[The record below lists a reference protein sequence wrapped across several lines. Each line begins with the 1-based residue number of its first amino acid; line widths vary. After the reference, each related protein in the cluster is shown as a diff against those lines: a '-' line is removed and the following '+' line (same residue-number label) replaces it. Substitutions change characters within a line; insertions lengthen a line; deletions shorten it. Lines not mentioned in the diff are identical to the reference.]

1 MTGHTAETKTNARGA
16 RLRAAAAVLLAVMT
30 VCIAAV
36 SFAACNQKGDGTS
49 AGQQRADAIALFE
62 SNVLGALDESWRPDM
77 TEGEIITLPR
87 VGSYVEASLWLDLL
101 TEVLDASS
109 LQTAKIRL
117 AAEFAASEDGKRLL
131 ADAEHNA
138 DAVISFAGAVG
149 FTSDDVSELGF
160 ALLRAAVSDTAE
172 IYTTLRTRLQGFID
186 NNMIVGSG
194 VADIEEAVAR
204 ADRVISSLGDAETT
218 DNTLAAL
225 DEAEEGIGILFGF
238 AYDAWEI
245 FGTGESGSG
254 LAGLIGSASDG
265 SGALA
270 GVSDSELLVWLDGV
284 IGAFADF
291 GTQMTD
297 ERIAAVKTALAGVR
311 ECFEGFAQPIEI
323 MREALT
329 WLEYAESAI
338 DEVPLA
344 AEYIAAAAGAVY
356 ERDGE
361 DNYTYAFIRKLKS
374 FAAEEDAQLKD
385 INAYVLAAGLAVS
398 LMSEVSAEEMKAEI
412 DRIAASGDRNKNML
426 LYLGAVTFSAVGNG
440 EMVVT
445 DEIASMIVAMLTD
458 VFDEMFAEAY
468 RDYILAPEENEI
480 RLQRMAGSVI
490 QMVGLLN
497 DVIGRHGDVPVE
509 ITVGTDGPYDEEW
522 RAEME
527 RIAAEAAE
535 KAADITGAALPSVAA
550 DTIKAVVDDF
560 YASAQALAEAAEAEY
575 ITDAGSDAA
584 LRVMQI
590 AEGNVIL
597 ALLASLVDS
606 F

>member
-77 TEGEIITLPR
+77 TESEIITLPR

-172 IYTTLRTRLQGFID
+172 IYTTLRTRLQSLND
-186 NNMIVGSG
+186 KVVGSG
-194 VADIEEAVAR
+194 RADIAEALER
-204 ADRVISSLGDAETT
+204 ADRITASLGDAETT

-238 AYDAWEI
+238 AYDTWEI

-284 IGAFADF
+284 IGAAADF
-291 GTQMTD
+291 GTRMTD
-297 ERIAAVKTALAGVR
+297 ERIATVKNALAGVR
-311 ECFEGFAQPIEI
+311 ECFAGFAQPVEI

-338 DEVPLA
+338 DEVPLV

-398 LMSEVSAEEMKAEI
+398 LMSEVSAEDMKAEI

-426 LYLGAVTFSAVGNG
+426 LYLGAVTFSAAGNG
-440 EMVVT
+440 EMAVT

-468 RDYILAPEENEI
+468 RDYILAPEENEM

-497 DVIGRHGDVPVE
+497 DVIGRHGGVPVE

-550 DTIKAVVDDF
+550 DTIKAGVDDF
-560 YASAQALAEAAEAEY
+560 YASAQELAEAAEAEY

>member
-1 MTGHTAETKTNARGA
+1 M
-16 RLRAAAAVLLAVMT
+16 
-30 VCIAAV
+30 
-36 SFAACNQKGDGTS
+36 
-49 AGQQRADAIALFE
+49 
-62 SNVLGALDESWRPDM
+62 
-77 TEGEIITLPR
+77 
-87 VGSYVEASLWLDLL
+87 
-101 TEVLDASS
+101 
-109 LQTAKIRL
+109 
-117 AAEFAASEDGKRLL
+117 
-131 ADAEHNA
+131 
-138 DAVISFAGAVG
+138 
-149 FTSDDVSELGF
+149 
-160 ALLRAAVSDTAE
+160 
-172 IYTTLRTRLQGFID
+172 
-186 NNMIVGSG
+186 
-194 VADIEEAVAR
+194 
-204 ADRVISSLGDAETT
+204 
-218 DNTLAAL
+218 
-225 DEAEEGIGILFGF
+225 
-238 AYDAWEI
+238 
-245 FGTGESGSG
+245 
-254 LAGLIGSASDG
+254 
-265 SGALA
+265 
-270 GVSDSELLVWLDGV
+270 SDSELLVWLDGV

-297 ERIAAVKTALAGVR
+297 ERIAAVKNALAGVR
-311 ECFEGFAQPIEI
+311 ECFAGFAQPVEI

-398 LMSEVSAEEMKAEI
+398 LMSEVSAEDMKAEI
-412 DRIAASGDRNKNML
+412 DRLAASGDRNKNML
-426 LYLGAVTFSAVGNG
+426 LYLGAVTFSAAGNG

-497 DVIGRHGDVPVE
+497 DVIGRHGGVPVE

-560 YASAQALAEAAEAEY
+560 YASAQELAEAAEAEY

>member
-30 VCIAAV
+30 VCIAAI

-77 TEGEIITLPR
+77 TESEIITLPR

-172 IYTTLRTRLQGFID
+172 IYTTLRARLQSLND
-186 NNMIVGSG
+186 KVVGSG
-194 VADIEEAVAR
+194 RADIAEALER
-204 ADRVISSLGDAETT
+204 ADRITASLGDAETT

-291 GTQMTD
+291 GTRMTD
-297 ERIAAVKTALAGVR
+297 ERIAGIKNALAGVR
-311 ECFEGFAQPIEI
+311 ECFAGFAQPVEI

-338 DEVPLA
+338 DEVPLV

-356 ERDGE
+356 ERDG
-361 DNYTYAFIRKLKS
+361 DGNYAFVRKLKS
-374 FAAEEDAQLKD
+374 FVTEEDPQLKD
-385 INAYVLAAGLAVS
+385 INAYVLSAGLAVS

-412 DRIAASGDRNKNML
+412 DRLAASGDRNKNML
-426 LYLGAVTFSAVGNG
+426 LYLGAVTFSAAGNG
-440 EMVVT
+440 EIAVT

-497 DVIGRHGDVPVE
+497 DVIGRHGGVPVE

>member
-62 SNVLGALDESWRPDM
+62 SNVMSALDESWRPDM
-77 TEGEIITLPR
+77 TESEIITLPR

-160 ALLRAAVSDTAE
+160 ALLRAVVSDTAE
-172 IYTTLRTRLQGFID
+172 IYNTLRTRLQSLND
-186 NNMIVGSG
+186 KVVGSG
-194 VADIEEAVAR
+194 RADIAEALER
-204 ADRVISSLGDAETT
+204 ADRITASLGDAETT

-297 ERIAAVKTALAGVR
+297 ERIAAVKNALAGVR
-311 ECFEGFAQPIEI
+311 ECFAGFAQPVEI

-338 DEVPLA
+338 DEVPLV

-356 ERDGE
+356 ERDG
-361 DNYTYAFIRKLKS
+361 DGNYAFVRKLKS
-374 FAAEEDAQLKD
+374 FVTEEDPQLKD

-426 LYLGAVTFSAVGNG
+426 LYLGAVTFSAAGNG
-440 EMVVT
+440 EIAVT

-497 DVIGRHGDVPVE
+497 DVIGRHGGVPVE

-560 YASAQALAEAAEAEY
+560 YASAQELAEAAEAEY

>member
-77 TEGEIITLPR
+77 TESEIITLPR

-160 ALLRAAVSDTAE
+160 ALLRAVVSDTAE
-172 IYTTLRTRLQGFID
+172 IYTTLRTRLQSLND
-186 NNMIVGSG
+186 KVVGSG
-194 VADIEEAVAR
+194 RADSAEALER
-204 ADRVISSLGDAETT
+204 ADRITASLGDAETT

-291 GTQMTD
+291 GTRMTA
-297 ERIAAVKTALAGVR
+297 ERIAAGTNALAGVR
-311 ECFEGFAQPIEI
+311 ECFAGIAQPVEI

-329 WLEYAESAI
+329 WMEYAESAI
-338 DEVPLA
+338 DEVPLV

-356 ERDGE
+356 ECDGE
-361 DNYTYAFIRKLKS
+361 GNYTYAFIRKLKS

-398 LMSEVSAEEMKAEI
+398 LMSEVSAEDMKAEI
-412 DRIAASGDRNKNML
+412 DRLAASGDRNKNML
-426 LYLGAVTFSAVGNG
+426 LYLGAVTFSAAGNG

-497 DVIGRHGDVPVE
+497 DVIGRHGGVPVE

-560 YASAQALAEAAEAEY
+560 YASAQELAEAAKAEY

>member
-62 SNVLGALDESWRPDM
+62 SNVLGALDESWRSDM
-77 TEGEIITLPR
+77 TESEIITLPR

-172 IYTTLRTRLQGFID
+172 IYTTLRTRLQSLND
-186 NNMIVGSG
+186 KVVGSG
-194 VADIEEAVAR
+194 RADIAEALER
-204 ADRVISSLGDAETT
+204 ADRINASLGDAETT

-291 GTQMTD
+291 GTRMTD
-297 ERIAAVKTALAGVR
+297 ERIAGIKNALAGVR
-311 ECFEGFAQPIEI
+311 ECFAGFAQPVEI

-374 FAAEEDAQLKD
+374 FAAEEDARLKD

-412 DRIAASGDRNKNML
+412 DRLAASGDRNKNML
-426 LYLGAVTFSAVGNG
+426 LYLGAVTFSAAGNG

-468 RDYILAPEENEI
+468 RDYILAPEENEM

-497 DVIGRHGDVPVE
+497 DVIGRHGGVPVE

-560 YASAQALAEAAEAEY
+560 YASAQELAEAAEAEY

-584 LRVMQI
+584 LRVVQI

>member
-77 TEGEIITLPR
+77 TESEIITLPR

-160 ALLRAAVSDTAE
+160 ALLRAAVSDTEE
-172 IYTTLRTRLQGFID
+172 IYTTLRTRLQSLND
-186 NNMIVGSG
+186 KVVGSG
-194 VADIEEAVAR
+194 RADIAEALER
-204 ADRVISSLGDAETT
+204 ADRITASLGDAETT
-218 DNTLAAL
+218 TDTLAAL

-238 AYDAWEI
+238 AYDTWEI

-291 GTQMTD
+291 GTRMTD
-297 ERIAAVKTALAGVR
+297 ERIAAVKNALAGVR
-311 ECFEGFAQPIEI
+311 ECFAGFAQPVEI

-344 AEYIAAAAGAVY
+344 AEYIAAAASAVY
-356 ERDGE
+356 ERDG
-361 DNYTYAFIRKLKS
+361 DGNYAFVRKLKS
-374 FAAEEDAQLKD
+374 FVTEEDAQLKD

-398 LMSEVSAEEMKAEI
+398 LMSDVSAEEMKAEI

-426 LYLGAVTFSAVGNG
+426 LYLGAVTFSAAGNG
-440 EMVVT
+440 EMAVT

-497 DVIGRHGDVPVE
+497 DVIGRHGGVPVE

-535 KAADITGAALPSVAA
+535 KAADITVAALPSVAA
-550 DTIKAVVDDF
+550 NMIKAGVDDF
-560 YASAQALAEAAEAEY
+560 YASAQELAEAAEAEY

>member
-77 TEGEIITLPR
+77 TESEIITLPR

-160 ALLRAAVSDTAE
+160 ALLRAVVSDTAE
-172 IYTTLRTRLQGFID
+172 IYTTLRTRLQSLND
-186 NNMIVGSG
+186 KVVGSG
-194 VADIEEAVAR
+194 RADIAEALER
-204 ADRVISSLGDAETT
+204 ADRITASLGDAETT

-238 AYDAWEI
+238 AYDTWEI

-311 ECFEGFAQPIEI
+311 ECFEGFAQPVEI

-344 AEYIAAAAGAVY
+344 AEYIAAAASAVY
-356 ERDGE
+356 ERDG
-361 DNYTYAFIRKLKS
+361 DGNYAFVRKLKS
-374 FAAEEDAQLKD
+374 FVTEEDAQLKD

-398 LMSEVSAEEMKAEI
+398 LMSDVSAEDMKAEI

-426 LYLGAVTFSAVGNG
+426 LYLGAVTFSAAGNG

-468 RDYILAPEENEI
+468 RDYILAPEENEM

-497 DVIGRHGDVPVE
+497 DVIGRHGGVPVE

>member
-77 TEGEIITLPR
+77 TESEIITLPR

-172 IYTTLRTRLQGFID
+172 IYTTLRTRLQSLND
-186 NNMIVGSG
+186 KVVGSG
-194 VADIEEAVAR
+194 RADIAEALER
-204 ADRVISSLGDAETT
+204 ADRINASLGDAETT

-291 GTQMTD
+291 GTRMTD
-297 ERIAAVKTALAGVR
+297 ERIAGIKNALAGVR
-311 ECFEGFAQPIEI
+311 ECFAGFAQPVEI

-338 DEVPLA
+338 DEVPLV
-344 AEYIAAAAGAVY
+344 AEYIAAAASAVY

-398 LMSEVSAEEMKAEI
+398 LMSEVSAEDMKAEI

-426 LYLGAVTFSAVGNG
+426 LYLGAVTFSAAGNG
-440 EMVVT
+440 EMAVT

-497 DVIGRHGDVPVE
+497 DVIGRHGGVPVE

-550 DTIKAVVDDF
+550 DTIKAGVDDF
-560 YASAQALAEAAEAEY
+560 YASAQELAEAAEAEY

>member
-77 TEGEIITLPR
+77 TEREIITLPR

-160 ALLRAAVSDTAE
+160 ALLRAVVSDTAE
-172 IYTTLRTRLQGFID
+172 IYNTLRTRLQGFID

-194 VADIEEAVAR
+194 VADIAEALER
-204 ADRVISSLGDAETT
+204 ADRITASLGDAETT

-238 AYDAWEI
+238 AYDTWEI

-284 IGAFADF
+284 IGAAADF
-291 GTQMTD
+291 GTRMTD
-297 ERIAAVKTALAGVR
+297 ERIAAVKNALAGVR
-311 ECFEGFAQPIEI
+311 ECFAGFAQPIEI

-338 DEVPLA
+338 DEVPLV
-344 AEYIAAAAGAVY
+344 AEYIAAAASAVY

-361 DNYTYAFIRKLKS
+361 GNYAFVRKLKS
-374 FAAEEDAQLKD
+374 FVTEEDAQLKD

-426 LYLGAVTFSAVGNG
+426 LYLGAVAFSAAGNG

-497 DVIGRHGDVPVE
+497 DVIGRHGGVPVE

-560 YASAQALAEAAEAEY
+560 YASAQELAEAAEAEY

>member
-77 TEGEIITLPR
+77 TESEIITLPR

-160 ALLRAAVSDTAE
+160 ALLRAVVSDTAE
-172 IYTTLRTRLQGFID
+172 IYNTLRTRLQSLND
-186 NNMIVGSG
+186 KVVGSG
-194 VADIEEAVAR
+194 RADIAEALER
-204 ADRVISSLGDAETT
+204 ADRITASLGDAETT

-238 AYDAWEI
+238 AYDTWEI

-284 IGAFADF
+284 IGAAADF

-297 ERIAAVKTALAGVR
+297 ERIAGIKTALSGVR
-311 ECFEGFAQPIEI
+311 ECFEGFAQPVEI

-344 AEYIAAAAGAVY
+344 AEYIAAAAGVVY
-356 ERDGE
+356 ERDG
-361 DNYTYAFIRKLKS
+361 DGNYAFVRKLKS
-374 FAAEEDAQLKD
+374 FVTEEDPQLKD

-398 LMSEVSAEEMKAEI
+398 LMSDVSAEDMKAEI

-426 LYLGAVTFSAVGNG
+426 LYLGAVTFSAAGNG
-440 EMVVT
+440 EMVGT
-445 DEIASMIVAMLTD
+445 DEIAPMIGAMLTD
-458 VFDEMFAEAY
+458 VVDEMFAETY

-497 DVIGRHGDVPVE
+497 DVIGRHGGVPVE

-550 DTIKAVVDDF
+550 DIIKEVVDDF
-560 YASAQALAEAAEAEY
+560 YASAQELAEAADAEY
-575 ITDAGSDAA
+575 ITDAESETAR
-584 LRVMQI
+584 RVREI

>member
-36 SFAACNQKGDGTS
+36 SFAACNQKGGGTS

-77 TEGEIITLPR
+77 TESEIITLPR
-87 VGSYVEASLWLDLL
+87 VGSYVEASLWLGLL

-160 ALLRAAVSDTAE
+160 ALLRAVVSDTAE
-172 IYTTLRTRLQGFID
+172 IYTTLRTRLQSLND
-186 NNMIVGSG
+186 KVVGSG
-194 VADIEEAVAR
+194 RADIAEALER
-204 ADRVISSLGDAETT
+204 ADRITASLGDAETT

-238 AYDAWEI
+238 AYDTWEI

-291 GTQMTD
+291 GTRMTD
-297 ERIAAVKTALAGVR
+297 ERIAGIKTALAGVR
-311 ECFEGFAQPIEI
+311 ECFAGFAQPVEI

-356 ERDGE
+356 ERDG
-361 DNYTYAFIRKLKS
+361 DGNYAFVRKLKS
-374 FAAEEDAQLKD
+374 FVTEEDPQLKD

-398 LMSEVSAEEMKAEI
+398 LMSEVSAEDMKAEI

-426 LYLGAVTFSAVGNG
+426 LYLGAVTFSAAGNG
-440 EMVVT
+440 EIAVT

-497 DVIGRHGDVPVE
+497 DVIGRHGGVPVE

-560 YASAQALAEAAEAEY
+560 YASAQELAEAAEAEY

>member
-77 TEGEIITLPR
+77 TESEIITLPR

-160 ALLRAAVSDTAE
+160 ALLRAVVSDTAE
-172 IYTTLRTRLQGFID
+172 IYNTLRTRLQSLND
-186 NNMIVGSG
+186 KVVGSG
-194 VADIEEAVAR
+194 RADIAEALER
-204 ADRVISSLGDAETT
+204 ADRITASLGDAETT

-238 AYDAWEI
+238 AYDTWEI

-284 IGAFADF
+284 IGAAADF

-297 ERIAAVKTALAGVR
+297 ERIAGIKTALSGVR
-311 ECFEGFAQPIEI
+311 ECFEGFAQPVEI

-344 AEYIAAAAGAVY
+344 AEYIAAAAGVVY
-356 ERDGE
+356 ERDG
-361 DNYTYAFIRKLKS
+361 DGNYAFVRKLKS
-374 FAAEEDAQLKD
+374 FVTEEDPQLKD

-398 LMSEVSAEEMKAEI
+398 LMSDVSAEDMKAEI

-426 LYLGAVTFSAVGNG
+426 LYLGAVTFSAAGNG

-497 DVIGRHGDVPVE
+497 DVIGRHGGVPVE

-550 DTIKAVVDDF
+550 DIIKEVVDDF
-560 YASAQALAEAAEAEY
+560 YASAQELAEAADAEY
-575 ITDAGSDAA
+575 ITDAESETAR
-584 LRVMQI
+584 RVREI

>member
-77 TEGEIITLPR
+77 TEREIITLPR

-172 IYTTLRTRLQGFID
+172 IYTTLRTRLQSLND
-186 NNMIVGSG
+186 KVVGSG
-194 VADIEEAVAR
+194 RADIAEALER
-204 ADRVISSLGDAETT
+204 ADRINASLGDAETT

-238 AYDAWEI
+238 AYDTWEI

-254 LAGLIGSASDG
+254 LAGLIGGASDG

-291 GTQMTD
+291 GTRMTD

-311 ECFEGFAQPIEI
+311 ECFEGFAQPVEI

-338 DEVPLA
+338 DEVPLV

-398 LMSEVSAEEMKAEI
+398 LMSEVSAEDMKAEI
-412 DRIAASGDRNKNML
+412 DSIAASGDRNKNML
-426 LYLGAVTFSAVGNG
+426 LYLGAVTFSAAGNG
-440 EMVVT
+440 EMAVT

-497 DVIGRHGDVPVE
+497 DVIGRHGGVPVE

-560 YASAQALAEAAEAEY
+560 YASAQELAEAAEAEY

>member
-62 SNVLGALDESWRPDM
+62 SNVLGALDESWCPDM
-77 TEGEIITLPR
+77 TESEIITLPR

-172 IYTTLRTRLQGFID
+172 IYTTLRTRLQSLND
-186 NNMIVGSG
+186 KVVGSG
-194 VADIEEAVAR
+194 RADIAEALER
-204 ADRVISSLGDAETT
+204 ADRITASLGDAETT

-245 FGTGESGSG
+245 FGTGESGTG

-291 GTQMTD
+291 GTRMTD
-297 ERIAAVKTALAGVR
+297 ERIAAVKNALAGVR
-311 ECFEGFAQPIEI
+311 ECFAGFAQPVEI

-344 AEYIAAAAGAVY
+344 AEYIAAAASAVY

-361 DNYTYAFIRKLKS
+361 SNYTYAFIRKLKS

-398 LMSEVSAEEMKAEI
+398 LMSEVSAEEMKA
-412 DRIAASGDRNKNML
+412 
-426 LYLGAVTFSAVGNG
+426 
-440 EMVVT
+440 
-445 DEIASMIVAMLTD
+445 
-458 VFDEMFAEAY
+458 
-468 RDYILAPEENEI
+468 
-480 RLQRMAGSVI
+480 
-490 QMVGLLN
+490 
-497 DVIGRHGDVPVE
+497 
-509 ITVGTDGPYDEEW
+509 
-522 RAEME
+522 
-527 RIAAEAAE
+527 
-535 KAADITGAALPSVAA
+535 
-550 DTIKAVVDDF
+550 
-560 YASAQALAEAAEAEY
+560 
-575 ITDAGSDAA
+575 
-584 LRVMQI
+584 
-590 AEGNVIL
+590 
-597 ALLASLVDS
+597 
-606 F
+606 

>member
-77 TEGEIITLPR
+77 TEREIITLPR

-172 IYTTLRTRLQGFID
+172 IYTTLRTRLQSLND
-186 NNMIVGSG
+186 KVVGSG
-194 VADIEEAVAR
+194 RADIAEALER
-204 ADRVISSLGDAETT
+204 ADRINASLGDAETT

-291 GTQMTD
+291 GTRMTD
-297 ERIAAVKTALAGVR
+297 ERIAGIKNALAGVR
-311 ECFEGFAQPIEI
+311 ECFAGFAQPVEI

-344 AEYIAAAAGAVY
+344 AEYIAAAASAVY

-398 LMSEVSAEEMKAEI
+398 LMSEVSAEDMKAEI

-426 LYLGAVTFSAVGNG
+426 LYLGAVTFSAAGNG
-440 EMVVT
+440 EMAVT

-497 DVIGRHGDVPVE
+497 DVIGRHGGVPVE

-560 YASAQALAEAAEAEY
+560 YASAQELAEAAEAEY

>member
-77 TEGEIITLPR
+77 TESEIITLPR
-87 VGSYVEASLWLDLL
+87 VGSYVEASLWLDIL

-160 ALLRAAVSDTAE
+160 ALLRAVVSDTAE
-172 IYTTLRTRLQGFID
+172 IYTTLRTRLQSLND
-186 NNMIVGSG
+186 KVVGSG
-194 VADIEEAVAR
+194 RADIAEALER
-204 ADRVISSLGDAETT
+204 ADRITSSLGDAETT

-225 DEAEEGIGILFGF
+225 DEAEEGIGMLFGF
-238 AYDAWEI
+238 AYDTWEI

-291 GTQMTD
+291 GTRMTD

-311 ECFEGFAQPIEI
+311 ECFAGFAQPVEI

-356 ERDGE
+356 ERDG
-361 DNYTYAFIRKLKS
+361 DGNYAFVRKLKS
-374 FAAEEDAQLKD
+374 FVTEEDPQLKD

-398 LMSEVSAEEMKAEI
+398 LMSEVSAEDMKAEI
-412 DRIAASGDRNKNML
+412 DRLAASGDRNKNML
-426 LYLGAVTFSAVGNG
+426 LYLGAVTFSAAGNG
-440 EMVVT
+440 EVAVT

-497 DVIGRHGDVPVE
+497 DVIGRHGGVPVE

-527 RIAAEAAE
+527 RIAAEAAK

-560 YASAQALAEAAEAEY
+560 YASAQELAEAAEAEY
-575 ITDAGSDAA
+575 ITDAESDAA

>member
-77 TEGEIITLPR
+77 TESEIITLPR

-172 IYTTLRTRLQGFID
+172 IYTTLRTRLQSLND
-186 NNMIVGSG
+186 KVVGSG
-194 VADIEEAVAR
+194 RADIAEALER
-204 ADRVISSLGDAETT
+204 ADRINASLGDAETT

-291 GTQMTD
+291 GTRMTD
-297 ERIAAVKTALAGVR
+297 ERIAAVKNALAGVR
-311 ECFEGFAQPIEI
+311 ECFAGFAQPVEI

-344 AEYIAAAAGAVY
+344 AEYIAAAASAVY

-398 LMSEVSAEEMKAEI
+398 LMSEVSAEDMKAEI

-426 LYLGAVTFSAVGNG
+426 LYLGAVTFSAAGNG
-440 EMVVT
+440 EMAVT

-497 DVIGRHGDVPVE
+497 DVIGRHGGVPVE

-560 YASAQALAEAAEAEY
+560 YASAQELAEAAEAEY